1 MPAILPAISIDSARA
16 DSRFLPFIQAW
27 IADDS
32 RMRLAEKSVRIG
44 WTYGDAFKNVRKRLH
59 HPARD
64 YLFATKDQA
73 SAVEYM
79 QQCLKFCEIYKLTK
93 SKLNMGEDWMKVPR
107 LDADG
112 KDTGFTDE
120 VRFCFIKFDNK
131 SRIIAFSSNPNAM
144 LVYGGDVGLDEFA
157 AHPQQDKLWE
167 TAQGRITMGYDIGVW
182 SAHKGT
188 DTLFYEFAQE
198 ARSGSAGWSY
208 YRVTMEDA
216 IDMGYLDLLEKL
228 TGKRWTKEEFIE
240 DCKRRAR
247 LPEIYEQ
254 AYNCNPRGSTS
265 NAVPWSVIEL
275 CSQPYD
281 IERSHLEGHQVNE
294 LFQPFKEHDKA
305 ARSAR
310 IDSWLASMFPQHL
323 DRKARHTLG
332 FDVAASGQGDL
343 ACIYVDEKKGPLQT
357 LRSMLTCRTEDWHFI
372 ETAASWFMKSTADV
386 TACGDETGL
395 GRQICWNLAQRFPNQ
410 FHPVNFRSS
419 KHDMGFA
426 GMNQMAVAEKVWP
439 KTHTEINH
447 RDNKHRDIAADF
459 FALRKIFQGNKWIY
473 SEGPNHFNT
482 ASHCD
487 MAWAGLLSTHA
498 GAMAPS
504 APFGFSPAKSNSNPR
519 ESLARRAGRLFGL

>member
-1 MPAILPAISIDSARA
+1 MPAILPAISIDSAKA
-16 DSRFLPFIQAW
+16 DARFLPYIQKW
-27 IADDS
+27 IMDDS

-59 HPARD
+59 HANRD
-64 YLFATKDQA
+64 YLFATKDQP

-79 QQCLKFCEIYKLTK
+79 QQCLKFADIYKLTK
-93 SKLNMGEDWMKVPR
+93 SIINHGEQDMKVPR
-107 LDADG
+107 LDPDG

-120 VRFCFIKFDNK
+120 VRFCFIKFDNG

-157 AHPQQDKLWE
+157 AHSQQDRLWE

-198 ARSGSAGWSY
+198 ARSGTGGWSY

-216 IDMGYLDLLEKL
+216 IDLGYLDLIYKL
-228 TGKRWTKEEFIE
+228 TGKRWTKEEFLE

-265 NAVPWSVIEL
+265 NAVPWSAIEQ
-275 CSQPYD
+275 CTQSYD
-281 IERSHLEGHQVNE
+281 IERVHLEGHQVPE
-294 LFQPFKEHDKA
+294 LFQPFKEWDKA
-305 ARSAR
+305 ARERR
-310 IDSWLASMFPQHL
+310 IDTWLDFAFPEHAA
-323 DRKARHTLG
+323 RVARHTLG

-343 ACIYVDEKKGPLQT
+343 ACLYGDEKNGSVYR

-372 ETAASWFMKSTADV
+372 ETAARWFMKRTASI

-395 GRQICWNLAQRFPNQ
+395 GRQICWNLANAFPNQ
-410 FHPVNFRSS
+410 FHPVNFRSD

-426 GMNQMAVAEKVWP
+426 LMNQMAVAEKQWP
-439 KTHTEINH
+439 KTHDTIIDKGNVY
-447 RDNKHRDIAADF
+447 RDIAADF
-459 FALRKIFQGNKWIY
+459 FALRKIFQGGKWIY
-473 SEGPNHFNT
+473 SEGPNNFNQ

-487 MAWAGLLSTHA
+487 MAWAGALSSKA
-498 GAMAPS
+498 GGLEVQPCPPPR
-504 APFGFSPAKSNSNPR
+504 PFGRTRSALASA
-519 ESLARRAGRLFGL
+519 ARRVRELVG